1 MKCCV
6 LNAQSLRNKSADFI
20 DYICAFKPDIVAVT
34 ETWFKEIDS
43 AAKIEATPAGYKL
56 LDHLS
61 PGRTGGGTAIVLR
74 DTFCMSK
81 SAAKVLNSFEYS
93 EWITS
98 GSFRLLL
105 VVVYR
110 RPYSSNHPVT
120 ANAFI
125 EEFSQYLETII
136 MSTDPLLITGDFNIH
151 VNSKSDN
158 DVLNFLDLLQS
169 MGLRQHAIMW
179 NF

>member
-6 LNAQSLRNKSADFI
+6 LNAQSLRNKSADFV
-20 DYICAFKPDIVAVT
+20 DYICDFKPDIVAIT

-56 LDHLS
+56 LDHPR

-93 EWITS
+93 ELKITS
-98 GSFRLLL
+98 GPFRLLL

-110 RPYSSNHPVT
+110 PPYSSNHPVT
-120 ANAFI
+120 VNAFI
-125 EEFSQYLETII
+125 LCI
-136 MSTDPLLITGDFNIH
+136 
-151 VNSKSDN
+151 
-158 DVLNFLDLLQS
+158 
-169 MGLRQHAIMW
+169 
-179 NF
+179 